1 MKSTATLATLTA
13 LLFAGAWFALWT
25 LRRTEASMTSG
36 KSSDLQKIRRGEDA
50 RKKIESW
57 SAAEIATAKRGLLVD
72 SALFVPLY
80 AAFLVVG
87 TLLVA
92 QWWPFARH
100 LAMFGAIG
108 GLFDELENLC
118 SFLELQGHYGV
129 APLTFTAMLLKSL
142 CILAAFPACLPLIA
156 ILATG

>member
-1 MKSTATLATLTA
+1 MKSTATLAALTA

-25 LRRTEASMTSG
+25 LRRTGASG
-36 KSSDLQKIRRGEDA
+36 KSVELQRIYRKGAA
-50 RKKIESW
+50 RTKIESW
-57 SAAEIATAKRGLLVD
+57 SAVEIEKVKRGLLVD

-92 QWWPFARH
+92 RWWPFARH
-100 LAMFGAIG
+100 LVMFAAIG
-108 GLFDELENLC
+108 GLFDEIENLC

-129 APLTFTAMLLKSL
+129 APLTFTAMVLKSA

-156 ILATG
+156 ILALG